1 MRTVGVARD
10 IGNAQRR
17 HAAGQRDIDLL
28 RPGALQK
35 GGVIKMLIGHDP
47 VIQKARA
54 DAAFYLS
61 ALLLIAFTQQDLS
74 HLLDDLAVLAH
85 LLILPRDADGA
96 DHGRIHHQRQV
107 AALAR
112 PFILIIAKDGQLIQ
126 PLAYQP
132 GRARVI
138 AAHPLRVGAGQN
150 EPLRVKKVQLL
161 VKDAAQLIDDFLRH
175 VP

>member
-1 MRTVGVARD
+1 
-10 IGNAQRR
+10 
-17 HAAGQRDIDLL
+17 
-28 RPGALQK
+28 
-35 GGVIKMLIGHDP
+35 MLIGHDP

-54 DAAFYLS
+54 DAAFYFF
-61 ALLLIAFTQQDLS
+61 ALLLIAFTQQYLS

-112 PFILIIAKDGQLIQ
+112 PFILIIAIDGQLIQ

-150 EPLRVKKVQLL
+150 ISPGVKKVQLL
-161 VKDAAQLIDDFLRH
+161 IKDAAQLIDDFLRH